1 MNGVSL
7 PETVVASYASLSG
20 QLQSSLGDLGP
31 SLTELDLEGN
41 SMITGSVPTEAGL
54 LGGLE
59 ILNLKLHSLNGV
71 LPTEVGAL
79 TSLQTWTCAATPST
93 APYRPSSAPS
103 RTWSTWTSV
112 ATS

>member
-41 SMITGSVPTEAGL
+41 SMITGSVIVDVYFTT
-54 LGGLE
+54 GG
-59 ILNLKLHSLNGV
+59 IGKSFVDSALNRDYAVMMGITNFRNVFSFLIKFK
-71 LPTEVGAL
+71 
-79 TSLQTWTCAATPST
+79 
-93 APYRPSSAPS
+93 PS
-103 RTWSTWTSV
+103 RRSKDTPF
-112 ATS
+112 